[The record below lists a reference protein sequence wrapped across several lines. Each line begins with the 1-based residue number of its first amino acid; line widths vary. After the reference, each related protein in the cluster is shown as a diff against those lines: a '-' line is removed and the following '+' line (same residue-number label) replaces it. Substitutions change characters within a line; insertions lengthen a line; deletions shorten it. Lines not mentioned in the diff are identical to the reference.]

1 MLNIY
6 LKVTIK
12 KNLFPKLWFKEK
24 FKKFVIKTCVW
35 GAPTHADIIE
45 F

>member
-12 KNLFPKLWFKEK
+12 KNLFPKLCHQKTCEK
-24 FKKFVIKTCVW
+24 IVIKTCVW